1 MVVRV
6 VDARLIR
13 AVPGSMRLAL
23 MNVGLQWV
31 SLMANIAMIVSLCGL
46 LQSVYEGTAT
56 MTHLMGTITVAM
68 GALVIRAL
76 CTTGVAR
83 MGYMASRRAKQSLR
97 TLVFE
102 KLLRLGSGYRAHA
115 STSELVQV
123 AVEGVEQLETYFASY
138 LPQLFYALLAPLT
151 LFAVMARVDIF
162 AALVLLVCVPLIPLA
177 IVAVQRWAK
186 KLLSKYWGQ
195 YTELGDTFLENL
207 QGLTTLKVYQ
217 ADAYK
222 QEQMN
227 EQAEQ
232 FRRITMC
239 VLTMQLNSIAIMDF
253 VAYGGA
259 AAGIA
264 VAVQRFQAGSI
275 DVGGVLAI
283 VLLAADYFIP
293 MRQLGSFFH
302 VAMNGMAAGDKI
314 FRLLDAPE
322 PVRGEALIPEHAD
335 VELMGVGFA
344 YDGAARPAL
353 ENVDVQIP
361 HGSLVALVGES
372 GCGKSTL
379 AGLLMG
385 RNRGYTGEVRMGG
398 VPLDR
403 VSEDELFS
411 HVTYVGHQGYLFAGT
426 VRDNLRMGRPDAT
439 DDDMWGVLAMVRLD
453 GLFRAD
459 QGLDSVVAERGANLS
474 GGQRQRLAIA
484 RALLHDTP
492 MYIFDEATSNIDVE
506 SEDAIMQAICGLAT
520 SKTVLMISH
529 RLANVVDADCIYVME
544 SGRVAEQGTHD
555 CLLEQGRVYARLWR
569 AQKELEEFGLDGAEM
584 KEVASHE

>member
-1 MVVRV
+1 MWV
-6 VDARLIR
+6 VDKRLIR

-56 MTHLMGTITVAM
+56 MAHLMGTIAIAA

-76 CTTGVAR
+76 CTAGVAQ
-83 MGYMASRRAKQSLR
+83 MGYMASRRAKRTLR
-97 TLVFE
+97 ALVFE
-102 KLLRLGSGYRAHA
+102 KLLCLGSGYRAHA

-123 AVEGVEQLETYFASY
+123 AVEGVEQLEVYFSSY
-138 LPQLFYALLAPLT
+138 LPQLMYALLAPLT
-151 LFAVMARVDIF
+151 LFIVMAQINIWT
-162 AALVLLVCVPLIPLA
+162 ALVLLVCVPLIPLA

-217 ADAYK
+217 ADAHK

-232 FRRITMC
+232 FRRITMR
-239 VLTMQLNSIAIMDF
+239 VLTMQLNSIAIMDI

-259 AAGIA
+259 AVGIA
-264 VAVQRFQAGSI
+264 VALAQFQAGAI
-275 DVGGVLAI
+275 GVGGALAI

-302 VAMNGMAAGDKI
+302 IAMNGMAAGDKI

-322 PVRGEALIPEHAD
+322 PVRGTAAIPSQAD
-335 VELMGVGFA
+335 IVLSKVGYTYEDA
-344 YDGAARPAL
+344 PRPAL
-353 ENVDVQIP
+353 DNVNVRVP

-379 AGLLMG
+379 AGVLMG
-385 RNRGYTGEVRMGG
+385 RNRGYTGDVRIGG
-398 VPLDR
+398 ISLAGIG
-403 VSEDELFS
+403 EDELFA
-411 HVTYVGHQGYLFAGT
+411 HITYVGHQSYLFAGS
-426 VRDNLRMGRPDAT
+426 VRDNLRMARADAT
-439 DDDMWGVLAMVRLD
+439 DDEMWGVLATVRLD
-453 GLFRAD
+453 GLFRAE
-459 QGLDSVVAERGANLS
+459 QGLDSAVAERGSNLS
-474 GGQRQRLAIA
+474 GGQPSVWPSRGRFCTIRRCTSLTRRPPISMRKA
-484 RALLHDTP
+484 RTP
-492 MYIFDEATSNIDVE
+492 SCTPFA
-506 SEDAIMQAICGLAT
+506 GW
-520 SKTVLMISH
+520 
-529 RLANVVDADCIYVME
+529 R
-544 SGRVAEQGTHD
+544 R
-555 CLLEQGRVYARLWR
+555 ARLWC
-569 AQKELEEFGLDGAEM
+569 
-584 KEVASHE
+584 